1 MIIRLLLCL
10 YVNITKLRNS
20 KDAVSIINHKHT
32 NHVQGDEAA
41 EKAGVEEVALVSHP
55 ATLGGCGGVDG
66 VCKRV
71 SKEWNRFVSIT
82 LIPSIN
88 YT

>member
-1 MIIRLLLCL
+1 M
-10 YVNITKLRNS
+10 
-20 KDAVSIINHKHT
+20 
-32 NHVQGDEAA
+32 QGDEAA

-71 SKEWNRFVSIT
+71 SKEWNRFVSNAY
-82 LIPSIN
+82 SIDKL
-88 YT
+88 YIKL